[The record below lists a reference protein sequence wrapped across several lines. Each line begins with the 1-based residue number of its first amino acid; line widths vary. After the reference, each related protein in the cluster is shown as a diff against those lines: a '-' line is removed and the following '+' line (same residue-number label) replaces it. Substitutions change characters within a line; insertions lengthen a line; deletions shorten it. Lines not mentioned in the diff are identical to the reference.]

1 MNSGV
6 VTMRCLFSFT
16 LALALLTLGCTINH
30 PLSGTQGSSSG
41 PPRLITNRYQLVEK
55 AFVVEPGQVIYRRF
69 NVTSPGGRVAGSF
82 RSSTNIVVGI
92 CDEENLPLA
101 RKGDRR
107 ARYYYFSGKVPAGDI
122 GVNLAYGTYYILFYN
137 TYSIISTKD
146 ITADI
151 YLEQ

>member
-1 MNSGV
+1 
-6 VTMRCLFSFT
+6 MRRLFLFT
-16 LALALLTLGCTINH
+16 VALALLALGCTINQ
-30 PLSGTQGSSSG
+30 PLPGSQESSSG
-41 PPRLITNRYQLVEK
+41 TPRLISNSYQLVEK
-55 AFVVEPGQVIYRRF
+55 AFVVEPGQIIYRRF
-69 NVTSPGGRVAGSF
+69 NVASPSGRVAGSF
-82 RSSTNIVVGI
+82 CSSTNIVVCI
-92 CDEENLPLA
+92 YDEENLPLA

-122 GVNLAYGTYYILFYN
+122 GVNLAPGTYYILFYN